1 LKEDAMDLIDKLQV
15 IAANARKQRA
25 KLLNEAATKTVLV
38 NPFIRGLGY
47 DTSNIDE
54 VEPEYTADVGVK
66 KGEKVDYAILK
77 DGKPIMLFECK
88 RCGADLD
95 REYTDQLYRYFS
107 VTQAKIAVLT
117 DGVIYRFYTDLE
129 EKNKMD
135 QKPFMEFDLMNI
147 QDALVLELKKLTKSA
162 FNLDVLLPVMEEL
175 KYTKEI
181 KRILGEQLSSPS
193 EQFVAFFVPRIYSG
207 KKTKQ
212 VMQKFTDRTK
222 NAFVQFVND
231 RIRER
236 FDALEATTEPQTQEQ
251 ERIRQDKEPVPEEA
265 KRRIV
270 TTPEE
275 LAGFYIVRS
284 ILREVIDHS
293 RIFKRDT
300 ESYFGILLDDNN
312 RKPICRLHFN
322 IPESKYIGLIDEKK
336 REVKMPIKDLDDI
349 FKFSDRL
356 KETISFYGRKRG

>member
-1 LKEDAMDLIDKLQV
+1 MDLIDALQV

-38 NPFIRGLGY
+38 NPFIRALGY

-54 VEPEYTADVGVK
+54 VQPEYTADVGVK
-66 KGEKVDYAILK
+66 KGEKVNYAILK

-95 REYTDQLYRYFS
+95 SEYADQLYRYFS

-162 FNLDVLLPVMEEL
+162 FNLDVVLPFMEEL

-193 EQFVAFFVPRIYSG
+193 EQFVAFFVSRIYSG
-207 KKTKQ
+207 LKTKK

-236 FDALEATTEPQTQEQ
+236 FDALEATTKEQ
-251 ERIRQDKEPVPEEA
+251 EEIHQDKEPVPEEV

-284 ILREVIDHS
+284 ILREVIDPS

-322 IPESKYIGLIDEKK
+322 IPESKYIGFIDDKK
-336 REVKMPIKDLDDI
+336 REEKMPIEDLDDI

-356 KETISFYGRKRG
+356 KETISHYKGKSL